1 MSGTIHLLLNKK
13 YTFNFIIMFQSNSV
27 SIGPPITSQPT
38 LQQLLN
44 HIAFPAEDKFMEI
57 GLGLGFELQNL
68 RAIEQQYKKYTH
80 CFLEMFDRWLKS
92 GDDSVTWE
100 TIFDVLASESVRR
113 DDLAKSIRRRLSS
126 ASKKN

>member
-1 MSGTIHLLLNKK
+1 
-13 YTFNFIIMFQSNSV
+13 MFQSNSV

-44 HIAFPAEDKFMEI
+44 NIAFPAEDKFVEI
-57 GLGLGFELQNL
+57 GLGLRFELPNL
-68 RAIEQQYKKYTH
+68 RAIEQQFNKKYSH

-92 GDDSVTWE
+92 GDDSVNWE
-100 TIFDVLASESVRR
+100 TIFNVLASESVGR

-126 ASKKN
+126 ASKIE